1 MGNIKEVIE
10 KALAGGERIRVDL
23 SLLSAEDKETAAA
36 VNELLESHE
45 NVCNEREIYR
55 NGLTETL
62 ELFEK
67 GLKSLSTI
75 RKIGE
80 LSVSVKT
87 VDEVCGIA
95 VRAFKEELDFE
106 NCSIMLLDEKGEY
119 LELRAVSGWG
129 DMINGKKTGK
139 KIKVGEGIA
148 GKVAVTQKPIFIPD
162 VKKDERFKKLP
173 SHVKIGTIFCLPLF
187 SKEELLGVINLSHP
201 EAGAIKL
208 EQEEIFL
215 TLSHVV
221 GHLIIK
227 ARLHSELMEFKRDL
241 EKKVDEKTAELKK
254 KTKEAESA
262 NRLKT
267 EFLAT
272 VSHELR
278 TPMTSILGFTKLL
291 LDRNDIPPEAMEF
304 IRIVWTQGER
314 LEQLIGDLLDVAQIE
329 SGRVGLEISEYNINH
344 VIQEAVA
351 LFKPDITEKGLD
363 LKLNLE
369 EEISTAEIDPKRIA
383 QVLWNLLNNAVKYT
397 PKGGKVTI
405 ISEDKGDEI
414 QVAVS
419 DTGIGIKKEDYEI
432 IFDRFRQL
440 DSSLTREFGGV
451 GLGLSISK
459 YFVEVHGG
467 SIWVESEFGRG
478 STFTFSIPK
487 KVKGREIVSPKI
499 LGAIYQDKKEAVVEG
514 AAAANKRE
522 DLLRQAIID
531 LRNEINNPLT
541 IIIGDAELLL
551 RKLESVKD
559 LGEDLEGHLK
569 SIILAAQ
576 WIKNFV
582 SRVSKVI

>member
-1 MGNIKEVIE
+1 MVTIKEVIE
-10 KALAGGERIRVDL
+10 KALGGGERIRVDL
-23 SLLSAEDKETAAA
+23 SSLSAEDKETAAA

-55 NGLTETL
+55 NGLKETL

-106 NCSIMLLDEKGEY
+106 NCSIMLLDERGEY
-119 LELRAVSGWG
+119 LELIAVSGWG
-129 DMINGKKTGK
+129 DMINGKKAGK

-148 GKVAVTQKPIFIPD
+148 GTVAVTQKPIFIPD
-162 VKKDERFKKLP
+162 AKKDERFKELP

-187 SKEELLGVINLSHP
+187 SKEELLGVINMSHP

-241 EKKVDEKTAELKK
+241 EKKVEEKTAELKK

-291 LDRNDIPPEAMEF
+291 LDMEDIPKEVMEF
-304 IRIVWTQGER
+304 IKIIWSQGER

-344 VIQEAVA
+344 IIQEVVA
-351 LFKPDITEKGLD
+351 LFKPDIMEKGLD
-363 LKLNLE
+363 LTLNLE
-369 EEISTAEIDPKRIA
+369 EEISTAEIDPKRIT

-397 PKGGKVTI
+397 PKGGKVNI
-405 ISEDKGDEI
+405 ISDDKGDEI
-414 QVAVS
+414 HVAVS

-467 SIWVESEFGRG
+467 RIWVESEFGKG

-487 KVKGREIVSPKI
+487 KVKGREIISLKI
-499 LGAIYQDKKEAVVEG
+499 LGAINTGKKEAVVEG
-514 AAAANKRE
+514 AAVTDKRE

-551 RKLESVKD
+551 RKLESVKG
-559 LGEDLEGHLK
+559 LGEDLVGHLQ

-576 WIKNFV
+576 WIKSFV
-582 SRVSKVI
+582 SRVSKVV

>member
-1 MGNIKEVIE
+1 MITIKEAIE
-10 KALAGGERIRVDL
+10 MILSGEDKVRVDMP
-23 SLLSAEDKETAAA
+23 SPSTDDKDTVSK
-36 VNELLESHE
+36 VNKLLESYE
-45 NVCNEREIYR
+45 NIRNERDIYR

-87 VDEVCGIA
+87 VDEVCDIA

-106 NCSIMLLDEKGEY
+106 NCSIMLLDARGEY
-119 LELRAVSGWG
+119 LELMAVSGWG
-129 DMINGKKTGK
+129 DMIGGKKTGK

-148 GKVAVTQKPIFIPD
+148 GTVVVTRRPIFIPD
-162 VKKDERFKKLP
+162 VRKDERFKELP

-201 EAGAIKL
+201 EAGAIRL

-221 GHLIIK
+221 GHLITK
-227 ARLHSELMEFKRDL
+227 ARLYGELMGFKRDL
-241 EKKVDEKTAELKK
+241 EIKVEEKTAELKK

-278 TPMTSILGFTKLL
+278 TPMTSILGFATLILGRK
-291 LDRNDIPPEAMEF
+291 DIPHEAVEF
-304 IRIVWTQGER
+304 IKIILTQGEK
-314 LEQLIGDLLDVAQIE
+314 LEQLINDLLDVAQIE
-329 SGRVGLEISEYNINH
+329 SGRVGLEISECNINQLIKEDVASFKPQIAEKGH
-344 VIQEAVA
+344 VIIE
-351 LFKPDITEKGLD
+351 
-363 LKLNLE
+363 NLGE
-369 EEISTAEIDPKRIA
+369 GIQPVEIDRKRIA
-383 QVLWNLLNNAVKYT
+383 QVLWNLLNNAIKYT
-397 PKGGKVTI
+397 PKEGRITI
-405 ISEDKGDEI
+405 VSEDKGDEI
-414 QVAVS
+414 HVAVS
-419 DTGIGIKKEDYEI
+419 DNGIGIKKEDYEI

-467 SIWVESEFGRG
+467 RIWVESEFGKG
-478 STFTFSIPK
+478 STFAFSIPK
-487 KVKGREIVSPKI
+487 KFKGSAVISPKI
-499 LGAIYQDKKEAVVEG
+499 LGAVYTERKEEAAERAAVTD
-514 AAAANKRE
+514 KRE
-522 DLLRQAIID
+522 DLLRQTVID

-551 RKLESVKD
+551 RKLESVEN
-559 LGEDLEGHLK
+559 LGEELEGHLK

-576 WIKNFV
+576 WIKSFV
-582 SRVSKVI
+582 SRISKVI

>member
-1 MGNIKEVIE
+1 MVTIKEAIEMVLSGEE
-10 KALAGGERIRVDL
+10 KARADVSSL
-23 SLLSAEDKETAAA
+23 SEGDKETAPV
-36 VNELLESHE
+36 VNRLLEAYE
-45 NVCNEREIYR
+45 GVCHEREIYR
-55 NGLTETL
+55 NGLRETL

-106 NCSIMLLDEKGEY
+106 NCSIMLLDERGEY

-129 DMINGKKTGK
+129 DMINGKKAGK
-139 KIKVGEGIA
+139 KIKMGEGIA
-148 GKVAVTQKPIFIPD
+148 GTVAVTQMPIFIPD
-162 VKKDERFKKLP
+162 VKKDERFKELP

-241 EKKVDEKTAELKK
+241 EKKVEEKTAELKK

-291 LDRNDIPPEAMEF
+291 FDMKDIPKEAMEF
-304 IRIVWTQGER
+304 IKIIWSQGER

-329 SGRVGLEISEYNINH
+329 SGRVGLEISEYNINLIIKE
-344 VIQEAVA
+344 VVA
-351 LFKPDITEKGLD
+351 LFKPDIMEKGLD
-363 LKLNLE
+363 LILNLE
-369 EEISTAEIDPKRIA
+369 EESSTAEIDQKRIA
-383 QVLWNLLNNAVKYT
+383 QVLWNLLNNAIKYT
-397 PKGGKVTI
+397 HRGGEITI
-405 ISEDKGDEI
+405 TSEEKGDEI
-414 QVAVS
+414 HVAVS

-467 SIWVESEFGRG
+467 SIWVESEFGKG

-499 LGAIYQDKKEAVVEG
+499 FDTIFTGKKETSVEG
-514 AAAANKRE
+514 AAAVEKRE

-551 RKLESVKD
+551 RKLELIKG

-576 WIKNFV
+576 WIKSFV

>member
-1 MGNIKEVIE
+1 MVTIKEAVEMVLSGEE
-10 KALAGGERIRVDL
+10 KVRADL
-23 SLLSAEDKETAAA
+23 SSLSAGEKEIASA
-36 VNELLESHE
+36 VNRMLEAYEGACH
-45 NVCNEREIYR
+45 EREIYR

-106 NCSIMLLDEKGEY
+106 NCSIMILDEKGEY

-129 DMINGKKTGK
+129 DMIDGKKTGK

-148 GKVAVTQKPIFIPD
+148 GKGAVTQKPIFIPD
-162 VKKDERFKKLP
+162 VKKDERFKELP

-215 TLSHVV
+215 TVSHVV

-241 EKKVDEKTAELKK
+241 EKKVEEKTAELKK

-278 TPMTSILGFTKLL
+278 TPMTSILGFTRLL
-291 LDRNDIPPEAMEF
+291 LDRNDIPHEAMEF
-304 IRIVWTQGER
+304 IKIIWSQGER
-314 LEQLIGDLLDVAQIE
+314 LEQLISDLLDVAQIE
-329 SGRVGLEISEYNINH
+329 PGRGGLEISEYHINKI
-344 VIQEAVA
+344 IQESVA
-351 LFKPDITEKGLD
+351 LFKPQIMEKELA
-363 LKLNLE
+363 LTMNLE
-369 EEISTAEIDPKRIA
+369 QEISSVEIDRKRIT
-383 QVLWNLLNNAVKYT
+383 QGLWNLLNNAVKYT
-397 PKGGKVTI
+397 SKGGKITI
-405 ISEDKGDEI
+405 VSEDMGDEVHI
-414 QVAVS
+414 TIS
-419 DTGIGIKKEDYEI
+419 DTGIGIRKEDYEI
-432 IFDRFRQL
+432 LFDRFRQL
-440 DSSLTREFGGV
+440 DSSLSREFGGV

-467 SIWVESEFGRG
+467 RIWVESEFGRG
-478 STFTFSIPK
+478 RAFTFSIPK
-487 KVKGREIVSPKI
+487 KVKGREIASPKI
-499 LGAIYQDKKEAVVEG
+499 LGAIYQDKKEAAVEG
-514 AAAANKRE
+514 VAATDKRV

-576 WIKNFV
+576 WIKSFI
-582 SRVSKVI
+582 SRVSKVV